1 MKKIELED
9 KLKELIKPLVDE
21 QGYEFYHVEYVKENN
36 EYYLRVYIDSDNG
49 ISLNDC
55 EKISRLVSNLMDE
68 SDPIEDQYYL
78 EVSSPGIDRQLFTN
92 EHMLKSIGFK
102 VVARLLKA
110 VNGEKVIKG
119 TLSEIKEDEIV
130 ILRDNN
136 SIIIPKDKI
145 KSINIEG
152 EI

>member
-1 MKKIELED
+1 MI
-9 KLKELIKPLVDE
+9 
-21 QGYEFYHVEYVKENN
+21 
-36 EYYLRVYIDSDNG
+36 
-49 ISLNDC
+49 
-55 EKISRLVSNLMDE
+55 
-68 SDPIEDQYYL
+68 
-78 EVSSPGIDRQLFTN
+78 
-92 EHMLKSIGFK
+92 KSIGSK

>member
-49 ISLNDC
+49 ISLSDC

-68 SDPIEDQYYL
+68 SDPIEGQYYL

-92 EHMLKSIGFK
+92 EHMLKSIGSK

>member
-49 ISLNDC
+49 ISLSDC
-55 EKISRLVSNLMDE
+55 EKISRLVSSLMDE
-68 SDPIEDQYYL
+68 SDPIEGQYYL

-92 EHMLKSIGFK
+92 EHMLKSIGSK

>member
-36 EYYLRVYIDSDNG
+36 DYYLRVYIDSDNG
-49 ISLNDC
+49 ISLSDC

-68 SDPIEDQYYL
+68 SDPIEGQYYL

-92 EHMLKSIGFK
+92 EHMIKSICSK

>member
-49 ISLNDC
+49 ISLSDC

-68 SDPIEDQYYL
+68 SDPIEGQYYL

-92 EHMLKSIGFK
+92 EHMLKSIDSK
-102 VVARLLKA
+102 VVTRVLKA
-110 VNGEKVIKG
+110 INGEKVIKG
-119 TLSEIKEDEIV
+119 TLSEVKEDEIV

>member
-9 KLKELIKPLVDE
+9 KLKELIKPLVNE
-21 QGYEFYHVEYVKENN
+21 QGYELYHVEYVKENN
-36 EYYLRVYIDSDNG
+36 EYYLRIYIASDNG

-55 EKISRLVSNLMDE
+55 EKVSRLVSDLLDK

-92 EHMLKSIGFK
+92 EHMIKSINSK
-102 VVARLLKA
+102 VVTRLLKA
-110 VNGEKVIKG
+110 INGEKIIKG
-119 TLSEIKEDEIV
+119 ILSEVKEDEIV

>member
-1 MKKIELED
+1 MKKIDLEN

-92 EHMLKSIGFK
+92 EHMLKSIDSK
-102 VVARLLKA
+102 VVTKLLKA
-110 VNGEKVIKG
+110 INGEKVIKG
-119 TLSEIKEDEIV
+119 ILSEVKEDEIV

>member
-49 ISLNDC
+49 ISLSDC
-55 EKISRLVSNLMDE
+55 EKISRLVSSLMDE
-68 SDPIEDQYYL
+68 SDPIEGQYYL

-92 EHMLKSIGFK
+92 EHMLKSIDSK
-102 VVARLLKA
+102 VVTRLLKA
-110 VNGEKVIKG
+110 INGEKVIKG
-119 TLSEIKEDEIV
+119 TLSEVKEDEIV

>member
-49 ISLNDC
+49 ISLSDC

-68 SDPIEDQYYL
+68 SDPIEGQYYL

-92 EHMLKSIGFK
+92 EHMLKSIDSK
-102 VVARLLKA
+102 VVTRLLKA
-110 VNGEKVIKG
+110 INGEKVIKG
-119 TLSEIKEDEIV
+119 TLSEVKEDEIV

>member
-1 MKKIELED
+1 MKKIDLEN
-9 KLKELIKPLVDE
+9 KLKELIKPLVNE

-92 EHMLKSIGFK
+92 EHMLKSIDSK
-102 VVARLLKA
+102 VVTKLLKA
-110 VNGEKVIKG
+110 INGEKVIKG
-119 TLSEIKEDEIV
+119 ILSEVKEDEIV

>member
-1 MKKIELED
+1 MKKIDLEN

-36 EYYLRVYIDSDNG
+36 EYYLRIYIDSDNG

-92 EHMLKSIGFK
+92 EHMLKSIDSK
-102 VVARLLKA
+102 VVTKLLKA
-110 VNGEKVIKG
+110 INGEKVIKG
-119 TLSEIKEDEIV
+119 ILSEVKEDEIV

>member
-49 ISLNDC
+49 ISLSDC
-55 EKISRLVSNLMDE
+55 EKISRLVSSLMDE
-68 SDPIEDQYYL
+68 SDPIEGQYYL

-92 EHMLKSIGFK
+92 EHMLKSVGSK